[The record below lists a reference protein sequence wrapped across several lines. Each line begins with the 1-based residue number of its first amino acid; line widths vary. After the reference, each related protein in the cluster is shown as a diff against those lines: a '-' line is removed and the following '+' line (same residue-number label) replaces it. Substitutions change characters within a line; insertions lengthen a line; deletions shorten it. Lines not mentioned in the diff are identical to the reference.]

1 MKNIAVVGCGHWGK
15 NLVRN
20 FSELGSLAAVCDPD
34 EILSSNYANLYK
46 VNNFSFEEILNNKDI
61 QGVVIA
67 APVPFHSSLGIEA
80 MNAGKHVYIEKP
92 LAMNNLEAKNIQ
104 KRSRQNYE
112 VEEILSDF
120 GKEGYELVNVITEP
134 ILDEKY
140 NNNGEFLRTFF
151 LKKERI

>member
-1 MKNIAVVGCGHWGK
+1 MRIMKLWEYRIKQYTYNCH
-15 NLVRN
+15 
-20 FSELGSLAAVCDPD
+20 
-34 EILSSNYANLYK
+34 
-46 VNNFSFEEILNNKDI
+46 
-61 QGVVIA
+61 
-67 APVPFHSSLGIEA
+67 
-80 MNAGKHVYIEKP
+80 
-92 LAMNNLEAKNIQ
+92 KNIQ

-120 GKEGYELVNVITEP
+120 GKLGYELVNVITEP